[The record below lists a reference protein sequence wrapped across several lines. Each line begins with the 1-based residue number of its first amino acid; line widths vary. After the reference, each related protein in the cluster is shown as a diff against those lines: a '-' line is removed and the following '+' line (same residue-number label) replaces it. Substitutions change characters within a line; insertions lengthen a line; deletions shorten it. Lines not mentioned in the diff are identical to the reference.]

1 MAGDSVKCV
10 PTKTK
15 SCSANDIPLC
25 TDVLKEELGYFE
37 GKFFGMQE
45 LAVVKD
51 EKGKE
56 EFTTFLPASSY
67 AEAGMPDPRG
77 EPGVRT
83 LKDRDNPKTPANEN
97 ELDEVVYSGYLD
109 LNKLDGICRLSQ
121 KTDAGKEWNKYYA
134 YTGRLGHML
143 FSNEDASN
151 DIDDSDIDLPVGE
164 MKVIIPALGL
174 GPTDFAVKAGSKPYA
189 KEEGGPVMNTFH
201 FSGQYNRLEQIIDRL
216 NKVKGV
222 LTAQGSGVSA
232 ATVDSLSAHL
242 EKIYAMYKM
251 QIDSTEEQLEL
262 SRKSMDSIPMQK
274 WLTIAGIF
282 SGLVGTAAFVWFMH
296 RANKKGREDSWKM
309 HKESMDEM
317 KASRGENASVAGD
330 NIKFEDMVEDSIGK
344 ARGELKSL
352 GTFEMPYIDTDRKVS
367 RMIDVSLRPQA
378 DQNNWLSAGQS
389 RTGKTASL
397 RGYAQM
403 LALSELTENEREVF
417 YKKTTERMS
426 PKDARA
432 YREGVEANIASIKTE
447 LEKGGHKG
455 ILIYEAD
462 INNLKAKGAVW
473 ADKDVKILEEKL
485 IDPVLAKAREG
496 YKVILFID
504 EIQQAEDGS
513 RDGRIALRDRI
524 KKVAEKHPNITLAIA
539 TTIQELSDTIAR
551 DPASLN
557 RYVTIF
563 HEAAS
568 PKKVA
573 NILELKPYVN
583 TRYGVL
589 SIEPDALRATYIL
602 GLKAHAKPSA
612 LTAVETFFNDVLQ
625 QAQKDGVTAI
635 TTDYVLEYFEKHHG
649 ENPAALGLSKD
660 KIRSIFNYEIKEI
673 EVQNE
678 RDKARLRVI
687 EESAGE
693 ASRVT
698 APWWE
703 ASSDSFLNVD
713 PEPECRQEPKP
724 APAASEPKPAAPAP
738 AAVAAAPAPAPAA
751 PVPLEADMNDPRA
764 REVEI
769 MRKTLLREAREWP
782 KDGSVIPFN
791 IETYTETDQRNFAT
805 MAYTE
810 FEGMKKDESK
820 WSKYLEIKDNAGVFK
835 PGAAHKLLAQGMK
848 RASHPSRGLVNGLC
862 KGLDKMRD
870 ERAKAEKKVARDA
883 AKEAARRGK

>member
-67 AEAGMPDPRG
+67 AEADMPDPRG

-109 LNKLDGICRLSQ
+109 LNKLDGICRLSH

-174 GPTDFAVKAGSKPYA
+174 GPTDVAVKAGSNPYA

-232 ATVDSLSAHL
+232 ATVDQLSAHL
-242 EKIYAMYKM
+242 GKIYDVYKT
-251 QIDSTEEQLEL
+251 QLDSSKRQLDL
-262 SRKSMDSIPMQK
+262 I
-274 WLTIAGIF
+274 
-282 SGLVGTAAFVWFMH
+282 
-296 RANKKGREDSWKM
+296 
-309 HKESMDEM
+309 
-317 KASRGENASVAGD
+317 
-330 NIKFEDMVEDSIGK
+330 
-344 ARGELKSL
+344 
-352 GTFEMPYIDTDRKVS
+352 
-367 RMIDVSLRPQA
+367 
-378 DQNNWLSAGQS
+378 
-389 RTGKTASL
+389 
-397 RGYAQM
+397 
-403 LALSELTENEREVF
+403 
-417 YKKTTERMS
+417 
-426 PKDARA
+426 
-432 YREGVEANIASIKTE
+432 
-447 LEKGGHKG
+447 EKQ
-455 ILIYEAD
+455 L
-462 INNLKAKGAVW
+462 
-473 ADKDVKILEEKL
+473 ADKDSDFWKMFASQAILQAIFTTPMLIIFYKNLKMSQQSIEMQKVTTDMMRKQIEGDSDTNKFERFSDDFVKMQRDRLSQDILANEIRGRDKEAVQL
-485 IDPVLAKAREG
+485 LVELADMDSSNPRLTGASGVGKD
-496 YKVILFID
+496 KI
-504 EIQQAEDGS
+504 AE
-513 RDGRIALRDRI
+513 RAAQLIALRDPRVPRQFYDGTI
-524 KKVAEKHPNITLAIA
+524 KGFWKIDYNKFTAQSGIVGGGGQRLRAIEGKMREGYAVYLSEIADVMTMGSHSGGNAESFAAGMKGALTQPYSKFASS
-539 TTIQELSDTIAR
+539 TT
-551 DPASLN
+551 PASWDAIVRQNPQIGDHERRFPAIEVSDLSVDTL
-557 RYVTIF
+557 RKIF
-563 HEAAS
+563 YDVRIPALQAYHKVKILPDAREAAINLALLTMS
-568 PKKVA
+568 DQSKARFDAIDIV
-573 NILELKPYVN
+573 LKRAIRDAVMERGGLSSAVVEI
-583 TRYGVL
+583 TKERIAGVISEQQQI
-589 SIEPDALRATYIL
+589 SIDPDAKFVDT
-602 GLKAHAKPSA
+602 
-612 LTAVETFFNDVLQ
+612 VVV
-625 QAQKDGVTAI
+625 DGY
-635 TTDYVLEYFEKHHG
+635 DDGKYFGDTLMQEM
-649 ENPAALGLSKD
+649 AKD
-660 KIRSIFNYEIKEI
+660 KWFAKLENGERREAVRIAGSLLLDEGGSRFRSADGTIKVSDLAREA
-673 EVQNE
+673 
-678 RDKARLRVI
+678 KAGM
-687 EESAGE
+687 S
-693 ASRVT
+693 
-698 APWWE
+698 
-703 ASSDSFLNVD
+703 
-713 PEPECRQEPKP
+713 
-724 APAASEPKPAAPAP
+724 APAP
-738 AAVAAAPAPAPAA
+738 AAVAAAPAPAPAV
-751 PVPLEADMNDPRA
+751 PVPLESDMNDPRQC
-764 REVEI
+764 EVEI

-848 RASHPSRGLVNGLC
+848 RESHPSRGLVNGLC
-862 KGLDKMRD
+862 KGLDKMQD